1 MLYNSEG
8 KFFTIQVK
16 IVDMEGISWRPIA
29 HTCVRVLDIPK
40 AYESYTVFRSE
51 MNAVLNSSVWVMDF
65 AWTLPQNK
73 RIKDCKSLYYWNLI
87 IFQIEHFKR
96 LQIIICFIGI

>member
-16 IVDMEGISWRPIA
+16 IVDMEGISRRPIA
-29 HTCVRVLDIPK
+29 HTCGKVLDIPK

-51 MNAVLNSSVWVMDF
+51 MNAVLTSSVLVMDF
-65 AWTLPQNK
+65 AWMLPQNK
-73 RIKDCKSLYYWNLI
+73 RIEDCKSLLL
-87 IFQIEHFKR
+87 KT
-96 LQIIICFIGI
+96 